1 MSSKRSS
8 LQGFYSFYDKVAQ
21 EYGPPFMAKNA
32 EVAIRHFKKVVTANP
47 FTASDLEL
55 FCVAEFD
62 VNTGEVVTPKSP
74 VLVLQATALVPSVPV
89 IESKSAKENPA

>member
-8 LQGFYSFYDKVAQ
+8 LQGFYSFYDKIAQ

-55 FCVAEFD
+55 YCVAEFD

-74 VLVLQATALVPSVPV
+74 VLVLQATALAPAAH
-89 IESKSAKENPA
+89 IIDSKSVKEDPV